1 MEFWLEEKVKILAS
15 ELKHARSIDTYLVK
29 MSSLIYEL
37 EDQCLGGTNCVV
49 DLFRKVLEHPALSR
63 EISTLACHTDEVL
76 HLVQENPRFRN
87 LRNYLS
93 VVEDVLRKTTC
104 VSEKELVV
112 TREPTFRIEREE
124 YRALERPVITA
135 IEEYGALERP
145 IKQKRPLKLLLKI
158 FAVVAAVLILLGV
171 ILIITSK

>member
-1 MEFWLEEKVKILAS
+1 
-15 ELKHARSIDTYLVK
+15 
-29 MSSLIYEL
+29 
-37 EDQCLGGTNCVV
+37 
-49 DLFRKVLEHPALSR
+49 
-63 EISTLACHTDEVL
+63 
-76 HLVQENPRFRN
+76 VQENPRFRN

>member
-1 MEFWLEEKVKILAS
+1 MEFWLEEKVRILAS
-15 ELKHARSIDTYLVK
+15 ELKYARSIDTYLVK

-37 EDQCLGGTNCVV
+37 EDQCLGDTKCVV

-63 EISTLACHTDEVL
+63 EISTLACHIDEVL
-76 HLVQENPRFRN
+76 HVVQENPRFRN

-112 TREPTFRIEREE
+112 TREPTFRVEREE

-135 IEEYGALERP
+135 I
-145 IKQKRPLKLLLKI
+145 KQKLPLKLLLKI
-158 FAVVAAVLILLGV
+158 CAVVAAVLILLGV

>member
-1 MEFWLEEKVKILAS
+1 MEFWLEEKVRTLAS
-15 ELKHARSIDTYLVK
+15 ELKYARSIDTYLVK

-37 EDQCLGGTNCVV
+37 EDQCLGGTKCVV

-76 HLVQENPRFRN
+76 HVVQENPRFRN

-112 TREPTFRIEREE
+112 TREPTFRVEREE
-124 YRALERPVITA
+124 YRALERPVITT
-135 IEEYGALERP
+135 
-145 IKQKRPLKLLLKI
+145 IKQKLPLKLLLKI
-158 FAVVAAVLILLGV
+158 CAVVAAVLILLGV